1 MLKHRFYDYLSTDRY
16 LLVVEFEDPQVDRPL
31 SEFIMYDAAAFTDE
45 LKAELDKV
53 LSGESDGSDISWNDF
68 YTEIRPDVTKV
79 SCDLLNDDY
88 IEESCEVN
96 TRDLRELVEEWRRE
110 KKKFLARHP
119 NDHL

>member
-1 MLKHRFYDYLSTDRY
+1 MLKHRFYDYLSTGRY
-16 LLVVEFEDPQVDRPL
+16 LLVVEFEDPQVDRLL

-53 LSGESDGSDISWNDF
+53 LSGESDGANISWNDF

-96 TRDLRELVEEWRRE
+96 TRDLRELVEEWCRE
-110 KKKFLARHP
+110 KKEFFKRHP